1 MEKYEAVINAVLD
14 GKLEVRAKD
23 KNEAQHKI
31 NESLHRPSGYG
42 YKLFRVNGGHYE
54 LRKTFQGY
62 SEEDLQGTFDIIEMG
77 REHFK
82 LSRL

>member
-1 MEKYEAVINAVLD
+1 MEKYEAVINAILE

-31 NESLHRPSGYG
+31 NESLYRPIGYG
-42 YKLFRVNGGHYE
+42 YKLLRVNGGHYE

-62 SEEDLQGTFDIIEMG
+62 SEDLQGTFDIVEMKK
-77 REHFK
+77 EYFK
-82 LSRL
+82 VSRL

>member
-1 MEKYEAVINAVLD
+1 MQKYEAVVNAIFE

-31 NESLHRPSGYG
+31 NESLHRPIGYG
-42 YKLFRVNGGHYE
+42 YKLRRVNGGHYE

-62 SEEDLQGTFDIIEMG
+62 SEDSQGTFDIVEIGKEY
-77 REHFK
+77 FK

>member
-1 MEKYEAVINAVLD
+1 MQKYEAVVNTVLN
-14 GKLEVRAKD
+14 GELEVRAKD
-23 KNEAQHKI
+23 KNEVQHKI
-31 NESLHRPSGYG
+31 NESLHRSIGYG

-62 SEEDLQGTFDIIEMG
+62 PEEDLQGVFNIIEIG
-77 REHFK
+77 REYFK

>member
-1 MEKYEAVINAVLD
+1 MQKYEAVVNAILG

-23 KNEAQHKI
+23 KNEAQSKI
-31 NESLHRPSGYG
+31 NESLHRPIGYG
-42 YKLFRVNGGHYE
+42 YKLFRVNGGIYE

-62 SEEDLQGTFDIIEMG
+62 SEDLQGAFDIVEIG
-77 REHFK
+77 KEHFK

>member
-1 MEKYEAVINAVLD
+1 MQKYEAVVNAIFE
-14 GKLEVRAKD
+14 GKLEVKAKS

-31 NESLHRPSGYG
+31 NENLHRPIGYG
-42 YKLFRVNGGHYE
+42 YKLLRVNGGHYE

-62 SEEDLQGTFDIIEMG
+62 SEDLQGTFDIIEIG
-77 REHFK
+77 KEHFK